1 MSTWRAVAG
10 VRMVG
15 LRQTV
20 SRQII
25 VELARLVQHC
35 KGQDYPKMRFPE
47 NGLGVGLGT
56 QVVRWMR

>member
-1 MSTWRAVAG
+1 
-10 VRMVG
+10 MVG

-35 KGQDYPKMRFPE
+35 KGHDYPKMRFPE
-47 NGLGVGLGT
+47 NGFGVGLGT
-56 QVVRWMR
+56 QVVRWEK